1 MFLENNF
8 IGNNTDIIEITSSI
22 TVSLALKR
30 VGIDNIKVHLPFS
43 FDIGNLKEM
52 QEFKR
57 NELNKFISG
66 EKIDFD
72 FTELFNKLK
81 EYVNNARKIRV
92 WSSLF
97 DADEYCMLLFI
108 CHHFK
113 DKEISVI
120 FASEGNIWSSFI
132 LHNSEEEIK
141 QLENKEH
148 ILREY
153 EKEKLDKEWNE
164 IILSNKELRYMIN
177 GSVKSVDLDY
187 FDNNIIER
195 LKSLGK
201 VSKREFVINLMSN
214 SIIPRCCYA
223 QFIQEYFINSLI
235 RKDLIKSA
243 FEDNKEMVEIVK

>member
-1 MFLENNF
+1 
-8 IGNNTDIIEITSSI
+8 
-22 TVSLALKR
+22 
-30 VGIDNIKVHLPFS
+30 
-43 FDIGNLKEM
+43 M

-81 EYVNNARKIRV
+81 EYVNNAKKIRV